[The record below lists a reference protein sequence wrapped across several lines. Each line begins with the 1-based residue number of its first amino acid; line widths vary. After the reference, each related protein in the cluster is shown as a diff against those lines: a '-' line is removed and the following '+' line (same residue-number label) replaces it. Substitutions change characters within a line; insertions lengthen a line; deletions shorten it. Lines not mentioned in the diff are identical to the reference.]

1 LHWFW
6 SGLLGFIA
14 FGWLLAA
21 IDLARGAIVI
31 PALSRYQNQLRPA
44 EAGGATYRL
53 GTAESQDG
61 SPCGAVHK
69 STSSGSACA
78 DPKNTAG
85 GLPRVSILF
94 SALDEAEKLPAAL
107 ASFQAQDYPDFEVV
121 AVDDRSEDATGSILD
136 AAARAD
142 SRLKVVHV
150 TSLPAGWLGKPHG
163 MRTAFEHSTGEWLV
177 FTDADVRFQPDV
189 LHSTIALAQQRHLDH
204 LTLLC
209 HAEMFTVGEKI
220 AMTFFALAFLMGLR
234 PWRASDPRSSAY
246 VGVGAFQLIRRD
258 AYEKMGTHRRLAM
271 EVVDDVKLGKLV
283 KVAGLRSGVAKAGR
297 AVSVHWHAGL
307 GNIIRGTTKNCYATT
322 GFRLWV
328 AAGQVFGFLLMFVFP
343 WIALPFVHGW
353 ARIFAAVAI
362 VLPVLAQVGAA
373 LEFEESPLYAV
384 TQPLGAL
391 IFVWM
396 IVRSTFATLR
406 QGGIYW
412 RGTFYPIEELKRG
425 VV

>member
-6 SGLLGFIA
+6 TGLLGFIA
-14 FGWLLAA
+14 FAWLLAA
-21 IDLARGAIVI
+21 IDLVRGALVI
-31 PALSRYQNQLRPA
+31 PALNSVQVRP
-44 EAGGATYRL
+44 
-53 GTAESQDG
+53 DG
-61 SPCGAVHK
+61 SGGH
-69 STSSGSACA
+69 
-78 DPKNTAG
+78 DAG
-85 GLPRVSILF
+85 PERLARVSILF

-107 ASFQAQDYPDFEVV
+107 ASFLAQDYPDYEVI

-136 AAARAD
+136 AAAPEN

-163 MRTAFEHSTGEWLV
+163 LQQAFEHSSGEWLV
-177 FTDADVRFQPDV
+177 FTDADVRFQPNV
-189 LHSTIALAQQRHLDH
+189 LRAAIALAVRRNWDH

-209 HAEMFTVGEKI
+209 HAEMFTLGEKI
-220 AMTFFALAFLMGLR
+220 AMTFFAMSLMLSLR

-246 VGVGAFQLIRRD
+246 VGIGAFQLIRRD

-283 KVAGLRSGVAKAGR
+283 KEASLRSGVATAGR

-307 GNIIRGTTKNCYATT
+307 GNIIRGTTKNFYATT

-328 AAGQVFGFLLMFVFP
+328 ACGQVASVLLMFLLP
-343 WIALPFVHGW
+343 WLALPFVHGW
-353 ARIFAAVAI
+353 ARVFAAVAI
-362 VLPVLAQVGAA
+362 VLPVLAQAGAA

-396 IVRSTFATLR
+396 LGRSTIVTLQ
-406 QGGIYW
+406 QGGILW
-412 RGTFYPIEELKRG
+412 RGTFYAIDELKRG